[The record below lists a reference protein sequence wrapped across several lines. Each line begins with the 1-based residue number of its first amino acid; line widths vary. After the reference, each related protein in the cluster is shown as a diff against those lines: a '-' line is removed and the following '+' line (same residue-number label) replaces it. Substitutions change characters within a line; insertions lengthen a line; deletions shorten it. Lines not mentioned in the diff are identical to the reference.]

1 MMNEMLDYLNG
12 LLYLFHDLVD
22 EDEPTCQTIEALIED
37 IEQDENL
44 DEGEKLEAALAY
56 GWLIG
61 ALNTDD
67 TELGDDYRTLLSRIT
82 GQE

>member
-1 MMNEMLDYLNG
+1 MISDMLDFLNS
-12 LLYLFHDLVD
+12 LMYLFHDLVD
-22 EDEPTCQTIEALIED
+22 EDEPTSTLLSALIAD
-37 IEQDENL
+37 ISDDENL

-67 TELGDDYRTLLSRIT
+67 TELGDDYRALLSRIT
-82 GQE
+82 E